1 MDRAAN
7 HSAPRQFHIA
17 MNHMRGVINN
27 RVFEMNRVA
36 DDEVVQLGTREV
48 WEFINRGGMPAL
60 PHPMHVHG
68 LQFRVVG
75 RLGSLYDGYLDEG
88 WKDTVLLMPSERVR
102 LTMRFEDYDGLFLYH
117 CHNLEHEDMGMMRNY
132 YVRAT

>member
-1 MDRAAN
+1 
-7 HSAPRQFHIA
+7 
-17 MNHMRGVINN
+17 MRGVINN

-68 LQFRVVG
+68 LQFRVLG
-75 RLGSLYDGYLDEG
+75 RLGSRYDGYLDEG
-88 WKDTVLLMPSERVR
+88 WKDTVLLMPGERVR
-102 LTMRFEDYDGLFLYH
+102 LMMRFEDYDGLFLYH

-132 YVRAT
+132 YVRAA